1 MLKFIKY
8 FLRKITFN
16 LTPLFVFKWAN
27 KLMPPTA
34 TFQTTLGRRFR
45 LIKVDN
51 DFCIAISSEKYDA
64 DVAKELTKMKKQGE
78 DLIDTA
84 VAGLNML
91 SADNREAAI
100 YEADL
105 EERKKRNE
113 FLKNATRNQENI

>member
-1 MLKFIKY
+1 MFKFIKY
-8 FLRKITFN
+8 YLRKIIFN

-64 DVAKELTKMKKQGE
+64 EVAKELTKLKQQGE
-78 DLIDTA
+78 EMIDTA

-91 SADNREAAI
+91 SIDNREQAI
-100 YEADL
+100 LDSNR
-105 EERKKRNE
+105 EEIRKRNE
-113 FLKNATRNQENI
+113 FLKNATREENI

>member
-1 MLKFIKY
+1 M
-8 FLRKITFN
+8 
-16 LTPLFVFKWAN
+16 FKWAN

-64 DVAKELTKMKKQGE
+64 EVAKELTKLKQQGE
-78 DLIDTA
+78 EMIDTA

-91 SADNREAAI
+91 SIDNREQAI
-100 YEADL
+100 LDSNR
-105 EERKKRNE
+105 EEIRKRNE
-113 FLKNATRNQENI
+113 FLKNATREENI

>member
-8 FLRKITFN
+8 YLRKIIFN
-16 LTPLFVFKWAN
+16 LTPLFVFRWAN

-64 DVAKELTKMKKQGE
+64 EVAKELTKLKQQGE
-78 DLIDTA
+78 EMIDTA

-91 SADNREAAI
+91 SIDNREQAI
-100 YEADL
+100 LDSNR
-105 EERKKRNE
+105 EEIRKRNE
-113 FLKNATRNQENI
+113 FLKNATREENI